1 MNKRIIGLIL
11 AGLICVGGQVTQSYA
26 NENLKQEVKV
36 KARQSK
42 IQNGWVKD
50 EYGDW
55 SYYKNGEMLKET
67 WLKDNGKWY
76 YFDYVGLMISN
87 GSYYIDNKDYIFDKS
102 GAMIE
107 KKGWIRIVDVYD
119 SGIDEFWFWGNG
131 DGTVAVGEWIKDNGK
146 WYYIDNYGYMVSNTS
161 LYIEEDEKRYVFS
174 SNGSLI
180 EKKGWILLKDYD
192 GENYWYW
199 GNGDGTVK
207 TEQWIKDNGKWYY
220 AGEYGE
226 LVHSGVI
233 EIGNKPYLFNT
244 NGAMIEK
251 KGWINF
257 KAYNGNFYWSYGN
270 GDGTIKTEQWIKD
283 NGKWYYVDYYGEML
297 KDQSSY
303 IDGKEYI
310 FDSNGVCVNP

>member
-67 WLKDNGKWY
+67 WL
-76 YFDYVGLMISN
+76 
-87 GSYYIDNKDYIFDKS
+87 
-102 GAMIE
+102 
-107 KKGWIRIVDVYD
+107 
-119 SGIDEFWFWGNG
+119 
-131 DGTVAVGEWIKDNGK
+131 KDNGK

-233 EIGNKPYLFNT
+233 EIGNKPYLFDT

-257 KAYNGNFYWSYGN
+257 KAYNGNYYWSYGN